1 MPFSLSL
8 TTKVDYHFNNL
19 EKVAAWA
26 LCPEN
31 EKLMEEM
38 IQRLHSFADDL
49 LSKDSIVFYASAL
62 LSEYASLHFHNPNNP
77 LQPTDEKIN
86 EESKFEKSR
95 NTCPMESLY
104 SYVQRTKAFE
114 VVH

>member
-1 MPFSLSL
+1 MSFIHSISLK
-8 TTKVDYHFNNL
+8 KVDYHFNNL

-31 EKLMEEM
+31 EKLMEDM

-62 LSEYASLHFHNPNNP
+62 LSEYASLHFHNPSP
-77 LQPTDEKIN
+77 LQPTKNEKSN
-86 EESKFEKSR
+86 KESKEKCR
-95 NTCPMESLY
+95 NTCPMEPLY
-104 SYVQRTKAFE
+104 SYVQRTRAFE